1 MAEQQLNIDA
11 IVKWIEN
18 SKNGDVQKV
27 DTPKPTGQ
35 FESYGFIIGGFEF
48 RVTRFTGTGGV
59 SDTLYIREAMKNR
72 NILTI
77 PGNKASEVYFAAF
90 HREKD
95 YQATKKQDAIRQI
108 NKTLAELMK

>member
-1 MAEQQLNIDA
+1 MTEEHLNIDA
-11 IVKWIEN
+11 IVKWIET

-27 DTPKPTGQ
+27 DAPKPTGQ

-59 SDTLYIREAMKNR
+59 SDTLYVREAMKSR
-72 NILTI
+72 HILTI
-77 PGNKASEVYFAAF
+77 SGNKASEVYFAAY

-95 YQATKKQDAIRQI
+95 YQATKQQDAIRQI
-108 NKTLAELMK
+108 NQILAELIK